1 MKRVLALAMLGG
13 LVAGCAAKPF
23 LLDGTESRA
32 EVGFSGSP
40 NTAETQAI
48 AREHCARFERVPQFL
63 DAQENVAYF
72 DCVPP

>member
-1 MKRVLALAMLGG
+1 MRWQLALVMLAG
-13 LVAGCAAKPF
+13 LVGGCDPPPF

-32 EVGFSGSP
+32 EVGFSGYP
-40 NTAETQAI
+40 NTAATQAI
-48 AREHCARFERVPQFL
+48 AKAHCARFERVPQFL

>member
-1 MKRVLALAMLGG
+1 MKQGLAFVLLAG
-13 LVAGCAAKPF
+13 LAVGCAGKPF

-32 EVGFSGSP
+32 EVGFSGYADTP
-40 NTAETQAI
+40 ETEAI

-72 DCVPP
+72 DCVPR

>member
-1 MKRVLALAMLGG
+1 MKRALAFALLGG

-32 EVGFSGSP
+32 EVGFSGYP

-48 AREHCARFERVPQFL
+48 ARAHCARFERVPQFL
-63 DAQENVAYF
+63 DAELNVAYF